1 MANLFGRKPIEF
13 ISRAP
18 LSASALVMRSG
29 IRTTLDVG
37 TAAMDQNR
45 IDEQANEDNSA
56 QTIEETNTAAESNSQ
71 VDDADNI
78 DDPKS
83 IELSTE
89 FVGRWSTLISTTNWE
104 KGRIISEW
112 REALLG
118 SHAPAAAYSDEAWCR
133 RVGGITPQHVG
144 RLRRVHDRFHE
155 TYETYPGLYWSHFL
169 AAMDW
174 DDAEMW
180 LEGAVQSK
188 WSVSQMRKTRWEANG
203 ENPAEEPK
211 EGDLNAVTTD
221 EDYEPLS
228 EVNSDADIQDDT
240 RSVAEGP
247 RAEDPDFGDEGDAT
261 ATSVGDGEDDD
272 LPWDGDEATEA
283 ESPFA
288 KLPSLPVDLA
298 DALEQFKLAIIRHR
312 SESWADVSQE
322 DVVRA
327 LEALK
332 SFASL

>member
-1 MANLFGRKPIEF
+1 
-13 ISRAP
+13 
-18 LSASALVMRSG
+18 
-29 IRTTLDVG
+29 
-37 TAAMDQNR
+37 MDQNR
-45 IDEQANEDNSA
+45 IDETPENNLPTQV
-56 QTIEETNTAAESNSQ
+56 EETTTNAEAASTEDS
-71 VDDADNI
+71 ADRI

-89 FVGRWSTLISTTNWE
+89 FIGRWSKLISTTNWE
-104 KGRIISEW
+104 KGKIISEW
-112 REALLG
+112 REALQG

-144 RLRRVHDRFHE
+144 RLRRVHDRFHDS
-155 TYETYPGLYWSHFL
+155 YETYAGLYWSHFL

-180 LEGAVQSK
+180 LEGAVQSN

-211 EGDLNAVTTD
+211 EADLSAVTTD

-228 EVNSDADIQDDT
+228 EVSADADIQDDT

-247 RAEDPDFGDEGDAT
+247 RPEDPDFGDEGDVAT
-261 ATSVGDGEDDD
+261 AAVSDSEDDD
-272 LPWDGDEATEA
+272 LPWEGDEDGGGT

-298 DALEQFKLAIIRHR
+298 DALEQFKLSIIRHR
-312 SESWADVSQE
+312 SENWADVAQE

-327 LEALK
+327 LDALK

>member
-1 MANLFGRKPIEF
+1 
-13 ISRAP
+13 
-18 LSASALVMRSG
+18 
-29 IRTTLDVG
+29 
-37 TAAMDQNR
+37 MDQNR
-45 IDEQANEDNSA
+45 IDENS
-56 QTIEETNTAAESNSQ
+56 EETNQTQVEETTISEAASAEENS
-71 VDDADNI
+71 DRI

-89 FVGRWSTLISTTNWE
+89 FIGRWSTLISTTNWE
-104 KGRIISEW
+104 KGKIISEW
-112 REALLG
+112 REALQG

-144 RLRRVHDRFHE
+144 RLRRVHDRFHDS
-155 TYETYPGLYWSHFL
+155 YESYAGLYWSHFL
-169 AAMDW
+169 AAMEW

-203 ENPAEEPK
+203 EDPAEEPK
-211 EGDLNAVTTD
+211 ESDLSAVSTD

-228 EVNSDADIQDDT
+228 EVSSDADVQDDT

-247 RAEDPDFGDEGDAT
+247 RPEDPDFGDESESTGT
-261 ATSVGDGEDDD
+261 AVADSDEDD
-272 LPWDGDEATEA
+272 LPWEGDDETSA

-298 DALEQFKLAIIRHR
+298 DALEQFKLSIIRHR
-312 SESWADVSQE
+312 SENWADVSQE

-327 LEALK
+327 LDALK
-332 SFASL
+332 SFAAL